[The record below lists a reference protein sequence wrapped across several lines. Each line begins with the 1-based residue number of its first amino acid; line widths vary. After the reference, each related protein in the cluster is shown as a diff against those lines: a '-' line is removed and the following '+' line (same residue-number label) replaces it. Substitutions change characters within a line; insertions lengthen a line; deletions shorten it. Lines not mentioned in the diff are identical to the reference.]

1 VKIHLMQAS
10 MQFSD
15 PDFQTIADLHGIFT
29 RDADVIGFTEVARS
43 GARKQHVLEQIAR
56 KYNYRVY
63 VGGAGD
69 TALAVAPEH
78 QILARGT
85 SQVHEGRSG
94 RGKHGP
100 RDIDYVC
107 VNIRGERVWVHEAH
121 WVTKFNDDAERRE
134 DHIAMTK
141 SMIDLVAKHA
151 KSTDLSFF
159 MGDININ
166 EKLDRGQDKRKP
178 DYLFN
183 AAGLTTIWDEL
194 NKTIGTHGRAT
205 IDIVGSY
212 DRDVRVKGHKVK
224 VWPQGHTD
232 HRQVS
237 VIYKIARQ
245 RNGGK

>member
-15 PDFQTIADLHGIFT
+15 PDFQTVADLRSIFT
-29 RDADVIGFTEVARS
+29 RGADVIGFTEMAP
-43 GARKQHVLEQIAR
+43 AAHRKQHVLEQIAR
-56 KYNYRVY
+56 EHNYRVY
-63 VGGAGD
+63 VGGNGD

-78 QILARGT
+78 RLLARGT
-85 SQVHEGRSG
+85 KRVHDGRSG
-94 RGKHGP
+94 KGKHGP

-107 VNIRGERVWVHEAH
+107 VDIRGERVWVHEAH

-141 SMIDLVAKHA
+141 AMIGLVEDHA
-151 KSTDLSFF
+151 EATDLSFF

-166 EKLDRGQDKRKP
+166 EKIDRGQDKRKP

-194 NKTIGTHGRAT
+194 HKAIGTHGKSC

-212 DRDVRVKGHKVK
+212 VRDKRVKAHRVK
-224 VWPQGHTD
+224 VWPQGHSD
-232 HRQVS
+232 HRPVS
-237 VIYKIARQ
+237 AIYKIAR
-245 RNGGK
+245 RRKGGK